1 MQKLIKDGA
10 IVENLYSL
18 IQDDNTTADQNSIIP
33 ADKWLEKPTQVA
45 GVWLNSDQN
54 PVLLKDTDLDQFAV
68 IGVNFPAFVDGRG
81 FTYAR
86 LLRERYNFKGE
97 LRAIGHFIPDQL
109 GYLLRVGFNS
119 FDFAGEVNLDAA
131 LKLHKTFNVK
141 YQGDVS
147 DPRPIFLRR

>member
-1 MQKLIKDGA
+1 MQKLIKDGS
-10 IVENLYSL
+10 IVENQYSL
-18 IQDDNTTADQNSIIP
+18 IQDGDSYTDSNGIIP
-33 ADKWLEKPTQVA
+33 VDKWLENPVPTA

-54 PVLLKDTDLDQFAV
+54 PNLLKDVDLSQFAV

-97 LRAIGHFIPDQL
+97 LRALGHFIPDQL

-119 FDFAGEVNLDAA
+119 FDFASEVNLDSA
-131 LKLHKTFNVK
+131 LKLHKTFNIK

-147 DPRPIFLRR
+147 DPRPIFLKR